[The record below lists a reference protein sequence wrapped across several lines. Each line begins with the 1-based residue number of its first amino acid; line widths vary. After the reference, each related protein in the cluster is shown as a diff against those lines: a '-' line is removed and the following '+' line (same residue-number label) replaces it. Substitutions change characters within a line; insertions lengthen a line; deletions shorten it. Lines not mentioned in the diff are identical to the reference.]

1 MKICPTCKSKLF
13 DDMDTCFGCMHRFGT
28 DPERERE
35 AEALSWPPSLEDVN
49 EGAVFEEAVPWPAGP
64 GPAPCPAPP
73 PASPPGYA
81 ARGER
86 TMGVSGLV
94 LRVLA
99 GDGAPGAPL
108 LTITIEPA

>member
-1 MKICPTCKSKLF
+1 MKICPACKSKLF
-13 DDMDTCFGCMHRFGT
+13 DDMDTCFGCMYRFGT

-49 EGAVFEEAVPWPAGP
+49 EGAVFEEAVPWPAGS
-64 GPAPCPAPP
+64 GPAPCPAAP

-86 TMGVSGLV
+86 IMGVSGLV